1 MQTNLQKWGNSLGV
15 RIPVQLAKQLHLQ
28 PGSPISLEIE
38 NGRLILQ
45 PPKYTLTTMLEAI
58 TSQNMHHQLLD
69 DISVGNEEW

>member
-45 PPKYTLTTMLEAI
+45 PSKYTLTSMLEAI
-58 TSQNMHHQLLD
+58 TPQNMHHQLLD
-69 DISVGNEEW
+69 EIPD